1 MADYGINIGVNVQD
15 SQLKSLTRELKE
27 LRKIE
32 QDLAQ
37 LTKAGL
43 VDAKNANNLRR
54 AAKDQASKLK
64 QESL

>member
-27 LRKIE
+27 LRQIE

-37 LTKAGL
+37 LNKAA
-43 VDAKNANNLRR
+43 V
-54 AAKDQASKLK
+54 
-64 QESL
+64 